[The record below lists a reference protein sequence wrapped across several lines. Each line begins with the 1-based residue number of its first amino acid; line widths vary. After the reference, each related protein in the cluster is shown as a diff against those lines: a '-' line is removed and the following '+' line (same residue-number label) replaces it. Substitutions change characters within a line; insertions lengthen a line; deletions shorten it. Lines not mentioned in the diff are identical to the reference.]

1 MKSKIYT
8 CSSCGIEGELNI
20 EFKAEAKKKKESDE
34 DLMVCDGC
42 REEMFQK
49 KK

>member
-8 CSSCGIEGELNI
+8 CSCCGTEGELNV
-20 EFKAEAKKKKESDE
+20 EFKSEAKKKKLDE
-34 DLMVCDGC
+34 DLMVCDEC
-42 REEMFQK
+42 REELFQK